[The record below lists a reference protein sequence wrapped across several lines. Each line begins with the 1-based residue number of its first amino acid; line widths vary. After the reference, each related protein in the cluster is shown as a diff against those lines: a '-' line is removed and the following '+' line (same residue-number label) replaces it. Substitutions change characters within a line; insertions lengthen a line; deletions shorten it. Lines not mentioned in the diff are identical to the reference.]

1 LKNQQST
8 PLTNEFEDGRSNTRT
23 ERNVRDP
30 NNPCLFCKDPRG
42 VSLEHELAYSA
53 RDSYAVS
60 PGHTLVIP
68 RRHVA
73 SFFELTPEEINAC
86 MELITEE
93 RTRLDEEFK
102 PDGYNIGVNVG
113 PAAGQSIFHVH
124 IHLIPRYKGDV
135 ENPQGGVRHVI
146 PTKGHYKR

>member
-1 LKNQQST
+1 MTSEKH
-8 PLTNEFEDGRSNTRT
+8 PDKK
-23 ERNVRDP
+23 RDP
-30 NNPCLFCKDPRG
+30 NNPCLFCTDPKG
-42 VSLEHELAYSA
+42 VSLDTELAYSA

-73 SFFELTPEEINAC
+73 SFFDLTPEEIKAC
-86 MELITEE
+86 MELITKE
-93 RTRLDEEFK
+93 RGLLDNEFN

-135 ENPQGGVRHVI
+135 GNPQGGVRHVI
-146 PTKGHYKR
+146 PKKGHYSR

>member
-1 LKNQQST
+1 MLIVSSETSSENKQKIK
-8 PLTNEFEDGRSNTRT
+8 
-23 ERNVRDP
+23 RDP
-30 NNPCLFCKDPRG
+30 NNPCLFCIDPRG
-42 VSLEHELAYSA
+42 VSLQNELAYSA
-53 RDSYAVS
+53 RDSFAVS

-73 SFFELTPEEINAC
+73 SFFELTAEEVIAC

-93 RTRLDEEFK
+93 RKLLDEEFN

-113 PAAGQSIFHVH
+113 AAAGQSVLHVH
-124 IHLIPRYKGDV
+124 VHVIPRYKGDV

-146 PTKGHYKR
+146 PGKAHYTR

>member
-1 LKNQQST
+1 MSSEAK
-8 PLTNEFEDGRSNTRT
+8 
-23 ERNVRDP
+23 RDP

-42 VSLEHELAYSA
+42 VSVQNELAYSA
-53 RDSYAVS
+53 RDSYPAS

-73 SFFELTPEEINAC
+73 SFFELTPEEVAAC
-86 MELITEE
+86 MDLIREE
-93 RTRLDEEFK
+93 KGILDKEYN
-102 PDGYNIGVNVG
+102 PDGYNIGVNAG
-113 PAAGQSIFHVH
+113 TAAGQSIFHVH

-146 PTKGHYKR
+146 PKKGHYTR

>member
-1 LKNQQST
+1 MVRLVS
-8 PLTNEFEDGRSNTRT
+8 EDTQKQ
-23 ERNVRDP
+23 EKKRDP

-42 VSLEHELAYSA
+42 VSLERELAYSA
-53 RDSYAVS
+53 RDSYAAS

-73 SFFELTPEEINAC
+73 SFFELTPEEIQAC
-86 MELITEE
+86 MELINEEKALIDTE
-93 RTRLDEEFK
+93 FN

-113 PAAGQSIFHVH
+113 QAAGQSIFHVH
-124 IHLIPRYKGDV
+124 IHVIPRYKGDV

-146 PTKGHYKR
+146 PKKGHYTR

>member
-1 LKNQQST
+1 MAEK
-8 PLTNEFEDGRSNTRT
+8 T
-23 ERNVRDP
+23 EIKRDP

-42 VSLEHELAYSA
+42 VSLEHALAYSA
-53 RDSYAVS
+53 RDTYAVS

-73 SFFELTPEEINAC
+73 SFFELTAEEVNAC
-86 MELITEE
+86 MQLITEE
-93 RTRLDEEFK
+93 RVRLDQEFK

-113 PAAGQSIFHVH
+113 QAAGQSIFHVH

-146 PTKGHYKR
+146 PKKGHYTR